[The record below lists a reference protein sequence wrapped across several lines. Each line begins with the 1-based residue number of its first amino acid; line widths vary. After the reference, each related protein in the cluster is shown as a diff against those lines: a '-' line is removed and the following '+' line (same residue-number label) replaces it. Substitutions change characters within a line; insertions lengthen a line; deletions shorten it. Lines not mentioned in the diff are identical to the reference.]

1 MPDNPV
7 PKVPPRDISSSAS
20 ARVEEAENL
29 EVEIEEEEPPPGPP
43 STPPPGRVKGPPPGV
58 DPLKLSKQ
66 AHSSEGAAAAK
77 APQGEGPPKPK
88 PYKAPPRPPYNY
100 SVAAGEAYE
109 PGIDPDPP
117 VPSRA
122 ELDEAWEASK
132 AEQDVQWER
141 RVKQQEDRRNAKAL
155 EEYYRS
161 QKQREK
167 HNKVRPPPKQPPSGT
182 PPPKPDRPVPRAP
195 PTSSPKPSPPPSP
208 KLSPPPTPPPSPK
221 AAAPASASTASASV
235 TEEESAARRAERL
248 RRSAYLFHQA
258 REQSLSSNLIV
269 FFDWHDTL
277 DCARNA
283 LNLFDQSIQDKFI
296 RLVEVAKGRI
306 EFHIVSFSGYN
317 RGKQTFEDANNLA
330 EDLRSRGLPF
340 RSVTVV
346 GDPVGPTGK
355 TPVLTTAG
363 AHILVDDREDICR
376 EASLSGLHA
385 IQVYKSPRLQWWPQ
399 LESYVR
405 EHGVDWIIRN
415 HSPVPL
421 RPNQFLRGRG

>member
-1 MPDNPV
+1 M
-7 PKVPPRDISSSAS
+7 
-20 ARVEEAENL
+20 
-29 EVEIEEEEPPPGPP
+29 
-43 STPPPGRVKGPPPGV
+43 
-58 DPLKLSKQ
+58 
-66 AHSSEGAAAAK
+66 
-77 APQGEGPPKPK
+77 
-88 PYKAPPRPPYNY
+88 
-100 SVAAGEAYE
+100 
-109 PGIDPDPP
+109 
-117 VPSRA
+117 
-122 ELDEAWEASK
+122 
-132 AEQDVQWER
+132 
-141 RVKQQEDRRNAKAL
+141 
-155 EEYYRS
+155 
-161 QKQREK
+161 
-167 HNKVRPPPKQPPSGT
+167 
-182 PPPKPDRPVPRAP
+182 
-195 PTSSPKPSPPPSP
+195 
-208 KLSPPPTPPPSPK
+208 
-221 AAAPASASTASASV
+221 
-235 TEEESAARRAERL
+235 
-248 RRSAYLFHQA
+248 
-258 REQSLSSNLIV
+258 SSNLIV